1 MCFVVDVHLN
11 KFKIKFK
18 VTIKYCEVYCQLV
31 LWLIIIMYYLYS
43 FLLFV
48 YPVCVSCV
56 KLFNAF
62 WKYFLIP
69 NKFPYCLNF
78 AVFGDNTNLY
88 FFRFVLISLYLVIL
102 IQIFI
107 LSNFFFFWHCVQ
119 QGCSILV
126 LNGQHPAKLNSNFP
140 TWNIVVILKTFI
152 ILVQVCLIEVG
163 AKLLYAAHWPSSSRI
178 GHPIPTIS
186 SFSTV
191 LDCLLMPNASLGL
204 THATKM
210 AFYKSQFLQI
220 LQNVAFFL
228 KKKNWYRFPHKLL
241 FAVTCKQ

>member
-78 AVFGDNTNLY
+78 AVFGDINTNLY

-107 LSNFFFFWHCVQ
+107 LSNFLFFWHCVQ

-191 LDCLLMPNASLGL
+191 LDFWDSPMQQKWHSINHSSYKYYKMLL
-204 THATKM
+204 
-210 AFYKSQFLQI
+210 
-220 LQNVAFFL
+220 FFL
-228 KKKNWYRFPHKLL
+228 KKKKNWYRFPHKLL